1 MFNKKPAVKEWSH
14 QACFSLKYKQVDVSY
29 HRLNCKP
36 TKCKFKSKK
45 KLSKV
50 KKKQN
55 FKSKKKQNYLTKS
68 LKKLTY
74 KFLGNQQKKR
84 KKTKRKRENKSDIFE
99 NLPGIFFSFK
109 IMWPSKNQQIWKIPK
124 YFWHDLRILFLKR

>member
-14 QACFSLKYKQVDVSY
+14 QACFSSKYKQVDVSY

-74 KFLGNQQKKR
+74 KFLGNQQNLFFAKKGLWNGQR
-84 KKTKRKRENKSDIFE
+84 NHCRCKGIKNLQIVYKNTNTKY
-99 NLPGIFFSFK
+99 
-109 IMWPSKNQQIWKIPK
+109 WA
-124 YFWHDLRILFLKR
+124 H